1 MSKIFILSLMLS
13 MITTISNNAE
23 SSKAKEDLRTQI
35 RSMEIEIQEH
45 EISLQ
50 NSREEYTRIAE
61 ELEESEKL
69 INALE
74 KEIDVIKRKIE
85 SSEQRI
91 AALLAKKK
99 ELQGRIESQESALSL
114 QIQAAYRL
122 GKQQTLKLI
131 LNQKNPNEI
140 SRTLVFFDYLNEA
153 RVKEIEKFL
162 STVDQFDTVTDQIS
176 LQALDLEKDQ
186 RYIVKEKL
194 KLDRTKEQKTA
205 ILDSL
210 NHYIS
215 NTGSGL
221 IKLQEERERLEKLL
235 IELDKKKLFVQNNPE
250 AFKNMKGKLFL
261 PVDGKVTKKFGTD
274 RNIGKMQWSGLFIDA
289 PEGEPVF
296 AIHPGE
302 IVFADWLRGFGLL
315 VIINHGQGYMSLYA
329 HNQRIYFQSGDHVLS
344 GEQVA
349 SVGNTGGQTK
359 SGLYFEI
366 RIDGKPTD
374 PQTWCQV
381 RRRRAA

>member
-1 MSKIFILSLMLS
+1 
-13 MITTISNNAE
+13 MITTLSNNAE
-23 SSKAKEDLRTQI
+23 SSIAPEDLRDQI
-35 RSMEIEIQEH
+35 GSMENEIQEH
-45 EISLQ
+45 EILLQ
-50 NSREEYTRIAE
+50 NTREEYTRIAKD
-61 ELEESEKL
+61 LEESEKS

-85 SSEQRI
+85 LSEQRI
-91 AALLAKKK
+91 AALLAKRK
-99 ELQGRIESQESALSL
+99 ELQGRIESQENTLGL

-131 LNQKNPNEI
+131 LNQENPNEI
-140 SRTLVFFDYLNEA
+140 SRTLAYFDYLNEA

-162 STVDQFDTVTDQIS
+162 STVDQFETVTDQIS
-176 LQALDLEKDQ
+176 LQALDLEKNQ

-194 KLDRTKEQKTA
+194 KIDRTKEQKTA
-205 ILDSL
+205 ILESL

-215 NTGSGL
+215 NTGSEL

-235 IELDKKKLFVQNNPE
+235 IELDKKKLFVQKNPE

-261 PVDGKVTKKFGTD
+261 PVDGKVTKKFGTA

-302 IVFADWLRGFGLL
+302 IVFADWLRGFGFL

-366 RIDGKPTD
+366 RIYGKPTD
-374 PQTWCQV
+374 PQTWCQA